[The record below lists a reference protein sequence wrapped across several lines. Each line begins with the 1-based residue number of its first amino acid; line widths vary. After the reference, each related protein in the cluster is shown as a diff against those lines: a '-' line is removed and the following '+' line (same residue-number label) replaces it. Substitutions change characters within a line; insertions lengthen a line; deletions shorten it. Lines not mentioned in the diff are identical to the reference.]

1 MNENDISTA
10 TGELFTT
17 NIFVREFCFLG
28 ESLGLARE
36 EFAKRIG
43 LSLKS
48 IENPQVVVSMLYLI
62 KAYTIILEY
71 SNDEFLGAGV
81 RASKQPRGSFE
92 LMVKSA
98 STEKTLNQALKA
110 IEQVIKVSQSPINA
124 TTIIEASLVRW
135 RFLPN
140 VKDTRFSLL
149 ISAVCVCMGHKALST
164 LIKKDISLQYVH
176 FIEGKPENICDYQF
190 LFSCPVKFNQPYCEL
205 AFDTKWLKQ
214 PVRCN
219 YQEVKPYLDIPL
231 SLITYSFQ
239 TLGFIRQ
246 IKDVLSAY
254 PYAKFP
260 SQLVLAEQL
269 GISVRTMQRKLDAEN
284 SNYMKIKDN
293 IRQRKAIFYL
303 EHTSKRLDEIA
314 ERCGFSEMASFTR
327 AFVRW
332 TGCTPSKYKS

>member
-1 MNENDISTA
+1 MNDNDISTA

-17 NIFVREFCFLG
+17 NIFVREFCFFG
-28 ESLGLARE
+28 ESIGLPRE

-48 IENPQVVVSMLYLI
+48 IENPEVVVSMLYLI
-62 KAYTIILEY
+62 KSYTIILEY
-71 SNDEFLGAGV
+71 SDDEFLGAGIGT
-81 RASKQPRGSFE
+81 SKQPRGTFD

-98 STEKTLNQALKA
+98 SSEQTLIQALKA
-110 IEQVIKVSQSPINA
+110 IEQVIKIAQSPINA
-124 TTIIEASLVRW
+124 VTIIKDSVVRW
-135 RFLPN
+135 RFTPDI
-140 VKDTRFSLL
+140 KDTHFSRL
-149 ISAVCVCMGHKALST
+149 ISTVCACMGHKILST

-176 FIEGKPENICDYQF
+176 FIEKQPKNICDYQF
-190 LFSCPVKFNQPYCEL
+190 LFSCPVSFNQSYCEL
-205 AFDTKWLKQ
+205 AFDIKWLKQ

-219 YQEVKPYLDIPL
+219 YQEVKPYLHIPL

-246 IKDVLSAY
+246 IKDILSAS

-260 SQLVLAEQL
+260 SQVQLAEQL

-284 SNYMKIKDN
+284 SNYMQLKDD

-303 EHTSKRLDEIA
+303 EHTDKRLDQIA

-327 AFVRW
+327 AFIRW
-332 TGCTPSKYKS
+332 TDCTPSKYKT